1 MVNGKSFYFQN
12 LLLKI
17 FLENKVDRLK
27 NITLYKN
34 ILNSR
39 INKCLLLM
47 NNNKYG
53 LNTSTNFFFGNVED
67 ILICFL

>member
-39 INKCLLLM
+39 INKCLL
-47 NNNKYG
+47 
-53 LNTSTNFFFGNVED
+53 
-67 ILICFL
+67 FLRNYNINIHQFL